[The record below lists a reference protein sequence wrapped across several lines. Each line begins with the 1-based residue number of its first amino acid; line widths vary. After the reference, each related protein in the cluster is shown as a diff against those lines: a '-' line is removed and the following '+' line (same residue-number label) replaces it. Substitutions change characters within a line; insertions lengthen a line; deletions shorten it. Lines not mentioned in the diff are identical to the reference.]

1 MALSKKITKT
11 DNFGKQVDLD
21 CYIRT
26 TEVSATKSESVA
38 SVAFMDGAD
47 GRLYFSDM
55 YKFQIDLQGGNPI
68 EQAYMHLKTL
78 PEFSG
83 ATDC

>member
-1 MALSKKITKT
+1 MALSKKITKM
-11 DNFGKQVDLD
+11 DNFGKEVELD
-21 CYIRT
+21 CYIKVS
-26 TEVSATKSESVA
+26 EVSATKVESVA

-55 YKFQIDLQGGNPI
+55 HKFQIDLQGGNPI
-68 EQAYMHLKTL
+68 EQAYMYLKTL